1 MERIAIAIQD
11 GGVGAGAQRGGGWR
25 RRSGRAAWWRG
36 PRANLIFVLP
46 PNVYVGPPP
55 GREDFLVSDFHP
67 GPIPGNLA

>member
-11 GGVGAGAQRGGGWR
+11 GGVGAGAQHGGGWR

-46 PNVYVGPPP
+46 PNVYVGPP
-55 GREDFLVSDFHP
+55 G
-67 GPIPGNLA
+67 